1 MQDRTLVDGFLA
13 GTLDSFGHREHVR
26 VAFLL
31 LHEDCFDTA
40 VQVFSDRIRA
50 MAVAGGDPTKFH
62 ATRTK
67 AWLLLVDEA
76 RKTDST
82 THDSEAFLA
91 RHPLLLRS
99 SLLDEYYSS
108 ELLRSDA
115 ARANYVEP
123 DLAPL
128 R

>member
-1 MQDRTLVDGFLA
+1 MQDRDLVDGFLQ

-31 LHEDCFDTA
+31 LGENDFETA
-40 VQVFSDRIRA
+40 LQVISDRIRA

-62 ATRTK
+62 ATRTQ
-67 AWLLLVDEA
+67 AWLLLVDAA

-91 RHPLLLRS
+91 RHPRLLRS